1 MSGQEEAWATGCAQ
15 GTRDITI
22 RAWVFNARGLGL
34 RPGSC
39 AAVLLSRI
47 WEVTHDGV
55 GVYRQTKSSF
65 SKEFGFD
72 RKTVK
77 SAFDELS
84 RRRLILPAG
93 TYFYRGHDIPMW
105 VVNDRA
111 ADKAAADV
119 LGADRAAY
127 LAATAAAEAAAQ
139 GEAKEAEARL
149 TWPAVGEGA
158 PYDEVDASFDE
169 FAASYPRPDATAEAR
184 AKARAAWRKLMEEG
198 HTPEELGCALAS
210 YLEIHSRRNAGRAPF
225 SPEWM
230 KYFKYLSRFLSDDG
244 SENWRWA
251 LAQAKTGNL
260 SARRQPTAGVTVGA
274 HAPKPAACGPWAVS
288 APATNGGDVPTARK
302 RVEAAP
308 PATPCEGDVGGE
320 KTAAAEPSARPDDA
334 AHADEAAP
342 AATQGSCVPVRPVSP
357 TMSTADMGGDAV
369 RGAVASPGEPPAEAS
384 QGTRAETAAGAGP
397 QAQVAPP
404 AAGAIAA
411 QEGDRVARTAEAAA
425 ACARLNRVNDGR
437 SVYWA
442 AYTMVDGQMKSYELP
457 ACGSCKREEA
467 REYLRG
473 VIEGDL
479 RSLEAWRNK

>member
-1 MSGQEEAWATGCAQ
+1 MDAQEQAWACGCAN

-111 ADKAAADV
+111 ADKAQADV
-119 LGADRAAY
+119 VGAERVDF
-127 LAATAAAEAAAQ
+127 LAATSSAEAAAQ
-139 GEAKEAEARL
+139 GAAEAGESRAV
-149 TWPAVGEGA
+149 WPEGQRDVA

-169 FAASYPRPDATAEAR
+169 FAARYPRPDATAEAR
-184 AKARAAWRKLMEEG
+184 ANARRAWRKIMEEG
-198 HTPEELGCALAS
+198 HTPDELGRALDS
-210 YLEIHSRRNAGRAPF
+210 YLEIHGRRNAGRAPF

-230 KYFKYLSRFLSDDG
+230 KYLKYLSRWLEDGG

-251 LAQAKTGNL
+251 LAQAGNL
-260 SARRQPTAGVTVGA
+260 EARPVPCPRPDGAADAAATRDKAAAGPWTVGA
-274 HAPKPAACGPWAVS
+274 SGEPRRGAEPAKSAEPASSPVVSPAAKDA
-288 APATNGGDVPTARK
+288 ARAGSTG
-302 RVEAAP
+302 AAP
-308 PATPCEGDVGGE
+308 VAAVD
-320 KTAAAEPSARPDDA
+320 AAAVCVAE
-334 AHADEAAP
+334 P
-342 AATQGSCVPVRPVSP
+342 AATPENR
-357 TMSTADMGGDAV
+357 ADAP
-369 RGAVASPGEPPAEAS
+369 ASPEGGEGAPDDDAPDGVDRLRRCAES
-384 QGTRAETAAGAGP
+384 AAG
-397 QAQVAPP
+397 Q
-404 AAGAIAA
+404 
-411 QEGDRVARTAEAAA
+411 
-425 ACARLNRVNDGR
+425 ARLNRVNDGR
-437 SVYWA
+437 ASYWA
-442 AYTMVDGQMKSYELP
+442 AYAMVEGQMKSYELP
-457 ACGSCKREEA
+457 SCGGCGREEA
-467 REYLRG
+467 RRYLTDI
-473 VIEGDL
+473 IEEDL
-479 RSLEAWRNK
+479 RSLEAWRNR